1 MDEDDKAQTLLDIH
15 ALNSKPILGFSEV
28 AVLLDVPL
36 STLMQVMD
44 TVPLEGAFTIGRRR
58 KVTRRDLDLWIERL
72 KETFPW
78 TERTNNVGGRR
89 RRR

>member
-1 MDEDDKAQTLLDIH
+1 MEEDDKAQIPLDIH

-44 TVPLEGAFTIGRRR
+44 TVPMEGAFTIGRRR
-58 KVTRRDLDLWIERL
+58 KVTRRDLDVWIEQL

-78 TERTNNVGGRR
+78 TERVNNTSRRKRGR
-89 RRR
+89 